1 VDSVVTSSVNGT
13 PTLIVLK
20 RNGDMPMPI
29 EVEIET
35 TDGKF
40 QYWYIS
46 IDLMR
51 NMAYSEEGTEIQW
64 IAAPAWSWVQDQ
76 YIMQLPLSVKKVTI
90 DPYRKIADVER
101 GNNMWPIVSE

>member
-1 VDSVVTSSVNGT
+1 
-13 PTLIVLK
+13 
-20 RNGDMPMPI
+20 MPI

-51 NMAYSEEGTEIQW
+51 KTAYSEEGTEIQW